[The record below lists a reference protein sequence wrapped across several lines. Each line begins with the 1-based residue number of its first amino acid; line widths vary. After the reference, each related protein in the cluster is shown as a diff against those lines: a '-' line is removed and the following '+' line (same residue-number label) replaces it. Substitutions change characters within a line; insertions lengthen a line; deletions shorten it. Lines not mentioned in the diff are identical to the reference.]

1 MPVYWF
7 GDLDDRV
14 CIPCSADLAAAAER
28 LLAVKSR
35 RQTFLSPDW
44 RVAVSCGFCT
54 DRSEYLRK
62 LRDLTIYCAEQQ
74 IRTLYGESDRELLQM
89 VRMLDQ
95 MDEVINLL
103 TGRLGEWYQIR
114 DPKFSRKYRTVPA
127 KSLLGMIKKRGGG
140 SMYGI
145 IEEIE
150 HLSHARAALMKEV
163 SASADAVLPNCS
175 ALLGGLVA
183 ARLVARAGG
192 LAVLSRLSSSSIQ
205 VMGAQN
211 ALFSHL
217 RSKSPPP
224 KHGIIFQHRRVH
236 NAPQEVRG
244 RVARVLA
251 AKLAIAARLDY
262 YRGEISTDFIN
273 TAQAHIDRAG
283 QVKINDPD

>member
-1 MPVYWF
+1 
-7 GDLDDRV
+7 
-14 CIPCSADLAAAAER
+14 
-28 LLAVKSR
+28 
-35 RQTFLSPDW
+35 
-44 RVAVSCGFCT
+44 
-54 DRSEYLRK
+54 
-62 LRDLTIYCAEQQ
+62 
-74 IRTLYGESDRELLQM
+74 
-89 VRMLDQ
+89 
-95 MDEVINLL
+95 
-103 TGRLGEWYQIR
+103 
-114 DPKFSRKYRTVPA
+114 
-127 KSLLGMIKKRGGG
+127 
-140 SMYGI
+140 
-145 IEEIE
+145 
-150 HLSHARAALMKEV
+150 MKEV

-262 YRGEISTDFIN
+262 YRGEISQDFIN

-283 QVKINDPD
+283 RVKINDPD